1 MVDRKRYRQ
10 QCEEHL
16 EILDLLQAEK
26 NEEASQ
32 ALRRH
37 LEHTVENLKQ
47 IDAVLK
53 G

>member
-1 MVDRKRYRQ
+1 MIDRRRYRQ

-16 EILDLLQAEK
+16 HILDLLEAGK

-37 LEHTVENLKQ
+37 LEHTVENIQEIRTILEH
-47 IDAVLK
+47 
-53 G
+53 